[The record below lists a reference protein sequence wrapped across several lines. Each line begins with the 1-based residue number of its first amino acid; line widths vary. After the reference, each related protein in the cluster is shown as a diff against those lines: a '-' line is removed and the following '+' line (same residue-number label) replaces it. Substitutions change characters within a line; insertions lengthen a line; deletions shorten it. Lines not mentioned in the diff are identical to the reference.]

1 MEINPKVMRR
11 PRYIS
16 AISIALV
23 LILGIISYPNLSN
36 LVSFQW
42 GIVELEVPK
51 LLAIMF
57 MPIII
62 AILQGIFELS
72 STDNKESQLTRSLTI
87 IFVSLIHILLLIFNL
102 GLSIPIIPLFIAST
116 LTFISVSI
124 YIKSKNI

>member
-11 PRYIS
+11 PRHIS

-23 LILGIISYPNLSN
+23 LILGIILYPYLSN

-42 GIVELEVPK
+42 GTVELEVPK
-51 LLAIMF
+51 LLAIMS
-57 MPIII
+57 MPAII

-72 STDNKESQLTRSLTI
+72 STDNKDSQLIRSLTV

-102 GLSIPIIPLFIAST
+102 GISIPIIYLFIAST
-116 LTFISVSI
+116 LIFIAISI